1 MTFKPPVKNCLMRG
15 KIMTKTI
22 PLVEAKK
29 NLSAI
34 INDVESKYDR
44 FTITKN
50 GVSKAVIMSSEEY
63 EGLLETIDILSK
75 KEEREAIRKAKKE
88 VKEKDAIS
96 LNEAKSRLDL
106 K

>member
-1 MTFKPPVKNCLMRG
+1 MTFKPPMKDCLMRG

-22 PLVEAKK
+22 PLAEAKK

-34 INDVESKYDR
+34 INDVENKCHR

-50 GVSKAVIMSSEEY
+50 GLSKAVIMSSEEY
-63 EGLLETIDILSK
+63 EGLLETINILSK

>member
-1 MTFKPPVKNCLMRG
+1 MRG

-44 FTITKN
+44 FNITKN
-50 GVSKAVIMSSEEY
+50 GLSKAVIMSIEEY
-63 EGLLETIDILSK
+63 DGLLETKDILSS
-75 KEEREAIRKAKKE
+75 KEERETIRKAKKE

-96 LNEAKSRLDL
+96 LDEAKPRLAL